1 MVMSRYY
8 EKVCDFKFNTSP
20 VSFRTVP
27 IDEWVVPIDEWV
39 SVGCIQPGNKVFLF
53 KEKNGKLFQTGETI
67 QYGSL
72 VKVNDV
78 TIFNQYFYKG
88 KIKKKQEFFARVS
101 WESNQHIDLNKSDRY
116 IRANSILNN
125 IKEYNELIT
134 AINSSRFFSN
144 YHPKIFGNDKLPTS
158 KSDVK
163 IFYSNSTLLVPI
175 YATKIQK
182 YMHKYIIFNTCKK
195 VLRNNL
201 NINDVSI
208 KDIINIISKYLY

>member
-8 EKVCDFKFNTSP
+8 KKLCDFKFNTSS
-20 VSFRTVP
+20 VSFRTVT
-27 IDEWVVPIDEWV
+27 IEEWV

-72 VKVNDV
+72 VKVNNV

-88 KIKKKQEFFARVS
+88 KIINEKELFGRID
-101 WESNQHIDLNKSDRY
+101 WETNQHIDLNKSDRY
-116 IRANSILNN
+116 IRANSILNSV
-125 IKEYNELIT
+125 KEYNELIK

-144 YHPKIFGNDKLPTS
+144 RHPKIFGNDKLPIS

-182 YMHKYIIFNTCKK
+182 YIHKYIILNSCKK
-195 VLRNNL
+195 VIKKKL

>member
-20 VSFRTVP
+20 VSFITVP
-27 IDEWVVPIDEWV
+27 IEEWV

-67 QYGSL
+67 QYGLL

-101 WESNQHIDLNKSDRY
+101 WESNQHINLNKSDRY

-125 IKEYNELIT
+125 IKEYNELIK
-134 AINSSRFFSN
+134 AINRSRFFSN
-144 YHPKIFGNDKLPTS
+144 RHPKIFGNDKLPIS
-158 KSDVK
+158 KSE
-163 IFYSNSTLLVPI
+163 
-175 YATKIQK
+175 
-182 YMHKYIIFNTCKK
+182 
-195 VLRNNL
+195 
-201 NINDVSI
+201 
-208 KDIINIISKYLY
+208 